1 MGVLSEVG
9 GIHKKMNIVFF
20 VSISAIHLPDKSS
33 GEQLL
38 QAALRSTYQNP
49 LFLEINLNA
58 LSEVIRLMPLAI
70 IIHGIGY
77 IPPNPCTLSVL
88 SRLQRV
94 ARFTVRILYT
104 LNQLR
109 V

>member
-38 QAALRSTYQNP
+38 QAALRSIYQNP

-77 IPPNPCTLSVL
+77 IPPNSCTLINFTQ

-94 ARFTVRILYT
+94 T
-104 LNQLR
+104 
-109 V
+109 

>member
-20 VSISAIHLPDKSS
+20 CVYFRHTPARQIKS

-38 QAALRSTYQNP
+38 QAALRSIYQNP

-77 IPPNPCTLSVL
+77 IPPNSCTLINITQ

-94 ARFTVRILYT
+94 T
-104 LNQLR
+104 
-109 V
+109 

>member
-38 QAALRSTYQNP
+38 QAALRSIY
-49 LFLEINLNA
+49 NLNA

-77 IPPNPCTLSVL
+77 IPPNSCTLINFTQ

-94 ARFTVRILYT
+94 T
-104 LNQLR
+104 
-109 V
+109 